1 MQNRCFSVTRR
12 TLQEFTWEVAK
23 WWHLSPLSTMN
34 QLLLANELAK
44 QQSSFIPPRN
54 KTKKEIKVKTKC
66 ICSFSSLAWTMGP
79 FVSNH
84 GKAES
89 SKQRQGLIYKFY
101 LPKLGGKFQNFSI
114 FSSRAP
120 RRQKVRLQSQL
131 GTGKITGKE
140 MKLRL
145 WKTTCTHT
153 LEKAHL

>member
-1 MQNRCFSVTRR
+1 MVKDNAEQMLFCHQKDLARVQMGSSKMMTPLTSKYHESTTTCKRACKT
-12 TLQEFTWEVAK
+12 AK
-23 WWHLSPLSTMN
+23 FIHTPKKLN
-34 QLLLANELAK
+34 Q
-44 QQSSFIPPRN
+44 
-54 KTKKEIKVKTKC
+54 KEIKVKTKC

-145 WKTTCTHT
+145 
-153 LEKAHL
+153 